1 MKSRKLLGFVIGI
14 LSADPAL
21 GQGIVRN
28 ANNITGVMRALI
40 YGVDPADPFFGRP
53 GPNGFGGPLL
63 QGTGYTI
70 QLWGVGGTTLNQD
83 ALLPAISGISIFRT
97 GSAAG
102 IWNETAASIQ
112 NGPGGAGSHATA
124 QVRVWDN
131 RGGTVVT
138 WSDARADR
146 SIPSGAS
153 LLFGI
158 DDLGDGVTTP
168 PAMLINLQS
177 FELTIPEPSTIA
189 IAIAG
194 GTMLFFVRPW
204 KKYS

>member
-1 MKSRKLLGFVIGI
+1 MARAPRSLLRLGSACQPALRSYSFGVQESSRFCRSPFTMKSRKLLGFVIGI

-83 ALLPAISGISIFRT
+83 ALLPAISG
-97 GSAAG
+97 
-102 IWNETAASIQ
+102 
-112 NGPGGAGSHATA
+112 
-124 QVRVWDN
+124 
-131 RGGTVVT
+131 
-138 WSDARADR
+138 
-146 SIPSGAS
+146 
-153 LLFGI
+153 
-158 DDLGDGVTTP
+158 
-168 PAMLINLQS
+168 
-177 FELTIPEPSTIA
+177 
-189 IAIAG
+189 
-194 GTMLFFVRPW
+194 
-204 KKYS
+204 